1 MKELY
6 ENALRE
12 AIEITEKNL
21 DAFID
26 TFPHVSTN
34 NRYHGEEECAVD
46 FFLLSGHV
54 LSGVRDHRRS
64 RVLKT
69 YGSGIGQL

>member
-34 NRYHGEEECAVD
+34 NRYQDRKSV
-46 FFLLSGHV
+46 V
-54 LSGVRDHRRS
+54 
-64 RVLKT
+64 
-69 YGSGIGQL
+69 

>member
-26 TFPHVSTN
+26 TFPPCEHEQPVS
-34 NRYHGEEECAVD
+34 RGGECAVD
-46 FFLLSGHV
+46 FFLLIRACAV
-54 LSGVRDHRRS
+54 WRTRS
-64 RVLKT
+64 QAIPC
-69 YGSGIGQL
+69 S